1 MIVEKKI
8 NTCILAYKEFKQIDY
23 VDCFK
28 ITGIGF
34 NGIDEFAKE
43 YFLSQPLWLNIASQ
57 GIFSKKNIKNKII
70 ESKFQKNTCIGTWKI
85 FNRNKNE
92 IVFGDDMGFMEYRFS
107 IVYKPKTNRIEV
119 STLVHYKSIM
129 GKYYFALIKRMHKKF
144 IIISLKNVVK
154 TKLILCEVDT

>member
-1 MIVEKKI
+1 MIVEKEI
-8 NTCILAYKEFKQIDY
+8 NTSTLAYKEFQQIDY
-23 VDCFK
+23 VDCFN
-28 ITGIGF
+28 ITDIRF
-34 NGIDEFAKE
+34 NGVDEFAKE
-43 YFLSQPLWLNIASQ
+43 YFLSQPLWLHIVSQ
-57 GIFSKKNIKNKII
+57 GMFSKKSIKKKIE

-107 IVYKPKTNRIEV
+107 MLYNPKTNRIEV

-129 GKYYFALIKRMHKKF
+129 GKYYFALIKFMHKKF

-154 TKLILCEVDT
+154 SQQILREVDS